1 MNKFDIKIKNQI
13 QYDQHFIQLILQII
27 QSKKD
32 MLYIKLTIFIVK
44 IYNYNINGILNSIIN
59 LIYKIK
65 ENQYKK

>member
-1 MNKFDIKIKNQI
+1 MNKFEIKIKNQI

-32 MLYIKLTIFIVK
+32 MLYLKLTIFIVK

-65 ENQYKK
+65 